1 MGLSQ
6 REAKIR
12 TVVKNRQAGF
22 IVVLE
27 DIHDP
32 HNAAAILR
40 TCDAFGVQ
48 DIYFIFDKE
57 KRYNPKRIGKS
68 SSSSAN
74 KWLSFKVFNSIQECL
89 KVLKKSGYEIIATA
103 LTPKSNN
110 FFKTKLLHKK
120 IALLVGN
127 EHQGLSESAI
137 KLADQ
142 VIAIPMQGMVQSLN
156 VSVTAGI
163 FIAEII
169 RQRQK
174 NIRHYHLNPKSA
186 NKLERDF
193 RKR

>member
-1 MGLSQ
+1 MKLNKRQ
-6 REAKIR
+6 KKIR

-22 IVVLE
+22 VVVLE

-48 DIYFIFDKE
+48 DVCFIFEKE
-57 KRYNPKRIGKS
+57 KKYNPRKIGKS

-74 KWLSFKVFNSIQECL
+74 KWLSFKVFNSTQDCL
-89 KVLKKSGYEIIATA
+89 KVLKKTGYEIIATA
-103 LTPKSNN
+103 LTQKSKNL
-110 FFKTKLLHKK
+110 FKTKLLYNK

-127 EHQGLSESAI
+127 EHRGLSDFAI
-137 KLADQ
+137 KSADQ
-142 VIAIPMQGMVQSLN
+142 ILAIPMQGMVQSLN

-163 FIAEII
+163 FIYEIV

-174 NIRHYHLNPKSA
+174 NINKYQLNPKSA

>member
-1 MGLSQ
+1 VKLNKRQ
-6 REAKIR
+6 VKIK

-40 TCDAFGVQ
+40 TCDGFGVQ
-48 DIYFIFDKE
+48 EVYFIFDQE
-57 KRYNPKRIGKS
+57 KRYNPKRVGKS

-74 KWLSFKVFNSIQECL
+74 KWLSFKIFDSTQDCL

-103 LTPKSNN
+103 IHPKAKNL
-110 FFKTKLLHKK
+110 FKTKLLHKK

-127 EHQGLSESAI
+127 EHRGLSEYAI
-137 KLADQ
+137 KSADQ
-142 VIAIPMQGMVQSLN
+142 IIALPMKGMVQSLN

-163 FIAEII
+163 YIYEIS

-174 NIRHYHLNPKSA
+174 DLKKYQLKPKA
-186 NKLERDF
+186 AEKLASDF
-193 RKR
+193 GKR